1 MRAAG
6 CDKRC
11 CFSHILRC
19 QISNKTCLVWE
30 NVWFSLI
37 SVNFEGMWS
46 WSEQTTAFHPS
57 IWDERQD
64 WHLIWENSD
73 KVQCDQSELALPF
86 SAEQPIRTQY
96 HRWKPIGKLGYF
108 VTKRCKISLS
118 LNQNTGLEL
127 NWKELWGNIVSC
139 SHVNNKGLCWRIIK
153 LNLEMLWQLIR
164 GTGNAFWKRIK

>member
-1 MRAAG
+1 MKACEADLSRQLRIRVFEMR
-6 CDKRC
+6 DKIDIWYERTLIKC
-11 CFSHILRC
+11 NV
-19 QISNKTCLVWE
+19 ISLGVFIF
-30 NVWFSLI
+30 V
-37 SVNFEGMWS
+37 
-46 WSEQTTAFHPS
+46 
-57 IWDERQD
+57 
-64 WHLIWENSD
+64 
-73 KVQCDQSELALPF
+73 ALPF
-86 SAEQPIRTQY
+86 SDQQPIRTQY
-96 HRWKPIGKLGYF
+96 HRWKPIGKLCYF